1 MPSAPRKF
9 LIATWE
15 GGGSVGPAL
24 TVARKLVEAGHD
36 VRVMSDECN
45 RAEAGKAGAR
55 FVPWTRAP
63 SRKDRSKESEVLR
76 DWETDDM
83 AESFKRVV
91 DRLVT
96 GPSLRYAEDLSL
108 IHI

>member
-1 MPSAPRKF
+1 
-9 LIATWE
+9 
-15 GGGSVGPAL
+15 
-24 TVARKLVEAGHD
+24 
-36 VRVMSDECN
+36 MSDECN
-45 RAEAGKAGAR
+45 RAEAEKVGAR

-91 DRLVT
+91 DQLVA
-96 GPSLRYAEDLSL
+96 GPSRGYAEDTIEELQKEPADLVVTNELLLGVMAGCEADRPRRSR
-108 IHI
+108 